1 LRSIALANHKGG
13 VGKTTTA
20 IHLAHGF
27 ALQGKRVVLVDL
39 DQQGNA
45 TVALQAMES
54 QGSLGDG
61 ALSVM
66 RSVAEGFWLLSAEES
81 GRCVEHGDLGR
92 LFSQAEQ
99 AGIDVLLVDCPPR
112 IDHRG
117 WAGLQLC
124 SEVLVPVQ
132 AEFFAIHGLSQMIQT
147 LDRLASTQAAKGRLM
162 GVLLTLVDNRE
173 PVARE
178 VVGDLRKTLGQQV
191 LKSVIFRDSVLVEAA
206 SHGQTAFKYDPA
218 SKGALCYGE
227 LVREVAN
234 GRSSIG

>member
-1 LRSIALANHKGG
+1 M
-13 VGKTTTA
+13 
-20 IHLAHGF
+20 
-27 ALQGKRVVLVDL
+27 

-45 TVALQAMES
+45 TVALQAMEARDS
-54 QGSLGDG
+54 PGDG

-66 RSVAEGFWLLSAEES
+66 RSVADGLWLLSAEDS
-81 GRCVEHGDLGR
+81 GRCLERGDLGR

-99 AGIDVLLVDCPPR
+99 AGIDALVVDCPPR
-112 IDHRG
+112 MDQRG

-124 SEVLVPVQ
+124 GEVLVPVQ

-147 LDRLASTQAAKGRLM
+147 LDRIATSEGTKGLLA
-162 GVLLTLVDNRE
+162 GVLLTMVDNRE

-178 VVGDLRKTLGQQV
+178 VVGDLRRTLGQHV

-206 SHGQTAFKYDPA
+206 SHGQTAFKYDAA

-234 GRSSIG
+234 GRSAIG